1 MNGAFGKVPSKADFA
16 RLGYSDGHTRQFEG
30 WLDEA
35 CLRLREVGAELPE
48 VPVHFLLRF
57 AGEPTVLVGA
67 MARSRDSVGRRFPL
81 SFFRVLDWRVV
92 EHRWSGLP
100 FAMSPAL
107 EAGSE
112 LLRDAAHL
120 DPESV
125 RRRVEALWS
134 PSDHDLARNDQLCGD
149 VLVRTPWLEPIQR
162 TLGADQ
168 TKERASYAFRTL
180 KSALANPQCAAEC
193 PIEIDVDLFFWLEL
207 SRRLGART
215 PAMGEALS
223 VFWTEEPLPRVI
235 VGVGAPSMST
245 LVAISEPNRDVQQIW
260 PLTTKRPIA
269 LEQAHAVLGPVL
281 EPISSGSAADLFALL
296 GSWEEQR

>member
-16 RLGYSDGHTRQFEG
+16 RLGYSDGHTRQFES

-35 CLRLREVGAELPE
+35 CLRLREVGAELPD

-57 AGEPTVLVGA
+57 AGEPTLLIGA

-81 SFFRVLDWRVV
+81 SFFRVLDWPSVQ
-92 EHRWSGLP
+92 HRWTGLP
-100 FAMSPAL
+100 FVMSPAL
-107 EAGSE
+107 EAGHE
-112 LLRDAAHL
+112 LLRDSATL
-120 DPESV
+120 DTEAV

-134 PSDHDLARNDQLCGD
+134 PGESDLIRNDQLCGD

-162 TLGADQ
+162 TLGASQ
-168 TKERASYAFRTL
+168 TTERAAYAFRTL

-207 SRRLGART
+207 SRRLGAKD
-215 PAMGEALS
+215 ALN

-235 VGVGAPSMST
+235 VGTGAPSVSA
-245 LVAISEPNRDVQQIW
+245 LVAISEPNRDIQQIW

-269 LEQAHAVLGPVL
+269 LEQAQAVLGPVL
-281 EPISSGSAADLFALL
+281 EPIQSASAAELFALL
-296 GSWEEQR
+296 GSWEER

>member
-1 MNGAFGKVPSKADFA
+1 VNGAFGKVPSKADFA

-48 VPVHFLLRF
+48 VPVHFLVRF

-81 SFFRVLDWRVV
+81 SFFGVLDWKIV

-100 FAMSPAL
+100 FVMSPAL
-107 EAGSE
+107 EAGGE

-120 DPESV
+120 DTESV
-125 RRRVEALWS
+125 RRRVESLWS
-134 PSDHDLARNDQLCGD
+134 PNEVDLVRNDQLCGD
-149 VLVRTPWLEPIQR
+149 VLVRTPWREPIER

-168 TKERASYAFRTL
+168 TMARAAYAFRTL
-180 KSALANPQCAAEC
+180 KSALTQCAAEC

-207 SRRLGART
+207 ARRLGAKD
-215 PAMGEALS
+215 ALH
-223 VFWTEEPLPRVI
+223 VFWTEIGR
-235 VGVGAPSMST
+235 A
-245 LVAISEPNRDVQQIW
+245 LV
-260 PLTTKRPIA
+260 
-269 LEQAHAVLGPVL
+269 
-281 EPISSGSAADLFALL
+281 
-296 GSWEEQR
+296 